1 LFCFVFFF
9 SSLKEMKIFLLNCV
23 ACIVVASQ
31 RELLYECQ
39 AMNSVGATNNN
50 NNHNGNNFAPK
61 VPKTF
66 H

>member
-1 LFCFVFFF
+1 LLLLVTTFDFENICSELWHALLLRGSENCFMSVT
-9 SSLKEMKIFLLNCV
+9 
-23 ACIVVASQ
+23 
-31 RELLYECQ
+31 REGKGGR
-39 AMNSVGATNNN
+39 GAANNN